1 MAEVKNL
8 KWRNRYSGETGYV
21 KSVSLAKGYF
31 INTFDKSEA
40 KQYRSDKMISN
51 DLDIL
56 LKIGEMDNNDFLTEE

>member
-1 MAEVKNL
+1 MADVKHL

-40 KQYRSDKMISN
+40 KQYISDKMISN